1 VIEGAERERHIAE
14 SGPVTTPASGPRDAL
29 AQRLRHALASQ
40 QNVREVRMFGGLSFM
55 VDERMAVAAGRD
67 GSLLVRTDPARYDDL
82 LRRGGE
88 PAHMGNDRPMGRGWL
103 TVPGRRIESDEEL
116 AYWVEVGIDA

>member
-1 VIEGAERERHIAE
+1 M
-14 SGPVTTPASGPRDAL
+14 TTRTPSPRDAL
-29 AQRLRHALASQ
+29 AQRLRDVLTSH
-40 QNVREVRMFGGLSFM
+40 QNVRELRMFGGLSFM

-67 GSLLVRTDPARYDDL
+67 GDLLVRTDPAEYDNL

-103 TVPGRRIESDEEL
+103 TVPYQRIQGDEEL
-116 AYWVEVGIDA
+116 AYWVKVGIDSRNALS